1 MKHDKAVLAVD
12 LAQMA
17 ILQGL
22 INERVD
28 RIDANR
34 RKSANTGVGPEDAI
48 ESALVNLREMLRRVT
63 VRQFLVTPTV

>member
-12 LAQMA
+12 LVQMA

-28 RIDANR
+28 RIDAN
-34 RKSANTGVGPEDAI
+34 KPEVAAAGVGREVVI
-48 ESALVNLREMLRRVT
+48 ETALLKLREMLRRVT
-63 VRQFLVTPTV
+63 ARQFLA